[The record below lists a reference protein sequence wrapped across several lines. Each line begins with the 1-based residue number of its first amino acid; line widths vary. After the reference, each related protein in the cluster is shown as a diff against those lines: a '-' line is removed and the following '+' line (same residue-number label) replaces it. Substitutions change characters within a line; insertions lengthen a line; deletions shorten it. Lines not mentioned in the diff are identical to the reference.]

1 MVVRLNNVKELKI
14 IDVDVRYIDGT
25 GKPMGSKEYLEM
37 LVGKLPELYADE
49 NQLRE
54 LWSDPKTRE
63 DLLKELEKI

>member
-1 MVVRLNNVKELKI
+1 
-14 IDVDVRYIDGT
+14 VRYIDGT

>member
-1 MVVRLNNVKELKI
+1 
-14 IDVDVRYIDGT
+14 
-25 GKPMGSKEYLEM
+25 MGSKEYLEM
-37 LVGKLPELYADE
+37 LVGKLPELYTDE